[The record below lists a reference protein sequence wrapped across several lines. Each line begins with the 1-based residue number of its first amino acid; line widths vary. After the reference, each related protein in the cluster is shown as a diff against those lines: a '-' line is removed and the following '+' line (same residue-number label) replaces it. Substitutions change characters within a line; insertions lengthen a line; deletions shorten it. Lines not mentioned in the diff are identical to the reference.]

1 MRSKAKRRRPLHR
14 SGSDLVGNVSSTS
27 QNASR
32 RGSARATP
40 TSRAPHGWIA
50 LLLIVATLAVFYPVR
65 HHEFVDYDD
74 AIQIVQNPQI
84 RGGLG
89 VTGLRRAF
97 QPYGSNWIPLTW
109 ISYQINYAFGGFEP
123 GGYLLTNV
131 ALHALNAALLYLA
144 LVGMTGARWRSAFV
158 AALFALHPLHV
169 ESVAWAT
176 LRKDVLSGL
185 FWMLTLCAYSYYCR
199 KPRSIRRYSWVFV
212 CLALG
217 LMAKPMLVTLPF
229 VLLLLDYWP
238 LDRLRDSGSSDRP
251 HISGLRGAVVEK
263 LPLFGLIA
271 ASSAI
276 TFIAQRE
283 FGAVSTLESLPL
295 GVRSANAVESYAIY
309 VWSTFWPSGLA
320 AIYPYPQASI
330 LRWSLAL
337 ASVFLLMTSVFV
349 ARNAIA
355 RPYAM
360 VGWLWYLGTLVPVIG
375 FVQVGIQ
382 ARADRYMY
390 LPLIGLSILVT
401 WGAFDLANRWRV
413 PRPALAAM
421 AMAILIGLGA
431 ISSDQIGA
439 WRNSATLY
447 QRALAVT
454 DDNYL
459 AHTGSGN
466 LLLQEGR
473 LDDAERHFDEAVRV
487 RPGWPK
493 ARMGLA
499 DIAAARGKLDEAL
512 RIYEEELKRNPDD
525 IEMIGRYGTTL
536 GLAGRNAEARLH
548 LLRALDASPGVAELH
563 LTLSIIEAQQGN
575 SRESL
580 RYLREA
586 LRLSPKNVDAA
597 NNLAWLLATSHD
609 SSLREPDEAIRLIE
623 RIALESQEPGL
634 LDTLAAAYAAAGR
647 FDAAVTTASRAAS
660 GAEALGDEA
669 GASEFRARSSLY
681 SRGEPYIEEHTDDA
695 SWAPMPEAFSTPQ
708 NSPLEFTR

>member
-1 MRSKAKRRRPLHR
+1 
-14 SGSDLVGNVSSTS
+14 
-27 QNASR
+27 
-32 RGSARATP
+32 
-40 TSRAPHGWIA
+40 
-50 LLLIVATLAVFYPVR
+50 LAVFYPVR
-65 HHEFVDYDD
+65 NHEFVDYDD

-84 RGGLG
+84 RAGLG
-89 VTGLRRAF
+89 ATGLMRAF

-109 ISYQINYAFGGFEP
+109 ISYQINYAFSGLEP

-144 LVGMTGARWRSAFV
+144 LVGMTGAVWRSAFV

-185 FWMLTLCAYSYYCR
+185 FWMLTLCAYAHYCR
-199 KPRSIRRYSWVFV
+199 EPRSIRRYAWVFV

-238 LDRLRDSGSSDRP
+238 LDRLRNSGSSDRP
-251 HISGLRGAVVEK
+251 HSSGLRGAFVEK

-271 ASSAI
+271 ASSAV
-276 TFIAQRE
+276 TFIAQRD
-283 FGAVSTLESLPL
+283 FGSVSTLESLPL

-320 AIYPYPQASI
+320 AIYPYPQESI
-330 LRWSLAL
+330 LRWSFGLAC
-337 ASVFLLMTSVFV
+337 VFLLMTTVFV
-349 ARNAIA
+349 ARNAIT
-355 RPYAM
+355 RPYAV

-375 FVQVGIQ
+375 LVQVGIQ

-390 LPLIGLSILVT
+390 LPLIGLSIFIT
-401 WGAFDLANRWRV
+401 WGAFDLASRWRV
-413 PRPALAAM
+413 PRSALAVM
-421 AMAILIGLGA
+421 AMAVLIGFGA
-431 ISSDQIGA
+431 VSSHQIGT

-466 LLLQEGR
+466 SLLQEGR
-473 LDDAERHFDEAVRV
+473 LDDAERQFAEALRI

-499 DIAAARGKLDEAL
+499 DIAAARGKLDGAL
-512 RIYEEELKRNPDD
+512 RIYEEELRRNPDD

-575 SRESL
+575 PRGSL

-586 LRLSPKNVDAA
+586 LRLSPENVDAA
-597 NNLAWLLATSHD
+597 NNLAWLLATSYD
-609 SSLREPDEAIRLIE
+609 SSLRDPDEAIRLIE
-623 RIALESQEPGL
+623 RIALESQDPGL

-647 FDAAVTTASRAAS
+647 FDAAVATAGRAAS
-660 GAEALGDEA
+660 GAEATGNETE
-669 GASEFRARSSLY
+669 ASEFRARSSLY
-681 SRGEPYIEEHTDDA
+681 RRGEPYIEGNTDDT
-695 SWAPMPEAFSTPQ
+695 SLAPMPEAFSTPPD
-708 NSPLEFTR
+708 SP

>member
-1 MRSKAKRRRPLHR
+1 
-14 SGSDLVGNVSSTS
+14 
-27 QNASR
+27 
-32 RGSARATP
+32 
-40 TSRAPHGWIA
+40 
-50 LLLIVATLAVFYPVR
+50 VATLAVFYPVR
-65 HHEFVDYDD
+65 HHEFLDYDD
-74 AIQIVQNPQI
+74 AVQIVQNPQI
-84 RGGLG
+84 REGLNLAG
-89 VTGLRRAF
+89 LTGAF

-109 ISYQINYAFGGFEP
+109 ISYQINYAFSGMEP

-144 LVGMTGARWRSAFV
+144 LVGMTGALWRSAFV

-185 FWMLTLCAYSYYCR
+185 FWMLTLCAYAHYCR

-217 LMAKPMLVTLPF
+217 LMAKPILVTLPF

-238 LDRLRDSGSSDRP
+238 LDRLRGSRSSDRP
-251 HISGLRGAVVEK
+251 HASGLRSALVEK

-271 ASSAI
+271 ASSAV

-283 FGAVSTLESLPL
+283 FGVVSTLESLPL

-309 VWSTFWPSGLA
+309 VWTTFWPSGLA
-320 AIYPYPQASI
+320 AIYPYPQTLI
-330 LRWSLAL
+330 LRWSLAF

-349 ARNAIA
+349 ARNASA
-355 RPYAM
+355 RPYAV

-375 FVQVGIQ
+375 LVQVGIQ

-413 PRPALAAM
+413 PRQALAAI
-421 AMAILIGLGA
+421 AMVILLALGA
-431 ISSDQIGA
+431 ISSRQVA
-439 WRNSATLY
+439 TWRNTATLY

-454 DDNYL
+454 DNNYL
-459 AHTGSGN
+459 AHTGSGI

-473 LDDAERHFDEAVRV
+473 LEDAERHFAKALRI
-487 RPGWPK
+487 RPGWLK

-499 DIAAARGKLDEAL
+499 DIAAARGNLGEAL
-512 RIYEEELKRNPDD
+512 RAYEEELQRHPGSF
-525 IEMIGRYGTTL
+525 EVIGGYGVIL

-548 LLRALDASPGVAELH
+548 LLRALDAYPGIAELH
-563 LTLSIIEAQQGN
+563 LSLSIIEAELGN
-575 SRESL
+575 PRESL
-580 RYLREA
+580 RYVREA
-586 LRLSPKNVDAA
+586 LRLSPKNVEAA

-623 RIALESQEPGL
+623 RIALESQDPDL

-660 GAEALGDEA
+660 GAEALGNET
-669 GASEFRARSSLY
+669 GASEFRARLSLY
-681 SRGEPYIEEHTDDA
+681 RRGEPYIEEYTDDA
-695 SWAPMPEAFSTPQ
+695 S
-708 NSPLEFTR
+708 

>member
-1 MRSKAKRRRPLHR
+1 L
-14 SGSDLVGNVSSTS
+14 NV
-27 QNASR
+27 A
-32 RGSARATP
+32 
-40 TSRAPHGWIA
+40 
-50 LLLIVATLAVFYPVR
+50 
-65 HHEFVDYDD
+65 
-74 AIQIVQNPQI
+74 
-84 RGGLG
+84 GL
-89 VTGLRRAF
+89 TRAF

-109 ISYQINYAFGGFEP
+109 ISYQFNYAFGGLEP

-144 LVGMTGARWRSAFV
+144 LFGMTGAVWRSAFV

-185 FWMLTLCAYSYYCR
+185 FWMLTLCAYAHYCR
-199 KPRSIRRYSWVFV
+199 KPRSIRRYAWVFL

-217 LMAKPMLVTLPF
+217 LMAKPILVTLPF

-238 LDRLRDSGSSDRP
+238 LDRLRGSGSSDRP
-251 HISGLRGAVVEK
+251 HWSGLRGALVEK

-271 ASSAI
+271 ASSTV
-276 TFIAQRE
+276 TFIAQHE
-283 FGAVSTLESLPL
+283 LGVVSTLESLPL

-309 VWSTFWPSGLA
+309 LWSTFWPSGLA
-320 AIYPYPQASI
+320 AIYPYPQEVV
-330 LRWSLAL
+330 LRWSLAF
-337 ASVFLLMTSVFV
+337 ASVFLLITSVFA

-390 LPLIGLSILVT
+390 LPLIGLSIFVT

-413 PRPALAAM
+413 PRKALAVI
-421 AMAILIGLGA
+421 AMAILLALGA
-431 ISSDQIGA
+431 ISSRQVGT
-439 WRNSATLY
+439 WRNTATLY

-454 DDNYL
+454 DNNYL
-459 AHTGSGN
+459 AHTGSGI

-473 LDDAERHFDEAVRV
+473 LDDAESHFAAALRI

-493 ARMGLA
+493 ARTGLA
-499 DIAAARGKLDEAL
+499 DIAAARGNLEEAL
-512 RIYEEELKRNPDD
+512 RVYEEELQRHPDS
-525 IEMIGRYGTTL
+525 IEVIGGYGMML

-548 LLRALDASPGVAELH
+548 LLRALDAYPGIAELH
-563 LTLSIIEAQQGN
+563 LSLSIIEAELGKP
-575 SRESL
+575 RESL
-580 RYLREA
+580 RYGREA
-586 LRLSPKNVDAA
+586 LRLSPRNVEAA
-597 NNLAWLLATSHD
+597 NNLAWLFATSHD

-623 RIALESQEPGL
+623 RIALESQDPDL
-634 LDTLAAAYAAAGR
+634 LDTLAAAYASAGR

-660 GAEALGDEA
+660 SAEALGNEN
-669 GASEFRARSSLY
+669 GASEFRARLSLY
-681 SRGEPYIEEHTDDA
+681 RRGEPYIEEHTDDA
-695 SWAPMPEAFSTPQ
+695 I
-708 NSPLEFTR
+708 

>member
-1 MRSKAKRRRPLHR
+1 MRRKARRRRPAHR
-14 SGSDLVGNVSSTS
+14 SGSDLVGNVASTS
-27 QNASR
+27 QTASR

-40 TSRAPHGWIA
+40 TGHAPHGWIA

-65 HHEFVDYDD
+65 HHEFLDYDD
-74 AIQIVQNPQI
+74 AVQIVQNPQI
-84 RGGLG
+84 REGLSLAG
-89 VTGLRRAF
+89 LTGAF

-109 ISYQINYAFGGFEP
+109 ISYQINYAFSGMEP

-131 ALHALNAALLYLA
+131 ALHALNATLLYLA
-144 LVGMTGARWRSAFV
+144 LVGMTGALWRSAFV

-185 FWMLTLCAYSYYCR
+185 FWMLTLCAYAHYCR
-199 KPRSIRRYSWVFV
+199 KPKSIRRYSWVFA

-217 LMAKPMLVTLPF
+217 LMAKPILVTLPF

-238 LDRLRDSGSSDRP
+238 LDRLRGSRSSDRP
-251 HISGLRGAVVEK
+251 HASGLRSALVEK

-271 ASSAI
+271 ASSAA

-283 FGAVSTLESLPL
+283 FGVVSTLESLPL

-309 VWSTFWPSGLA
+309 VWTTFWPSGLA
-320 AIYPYPQASI
+320 AIYPYPQTLI
-330 LRWSLAL
+330 LRWSLAF

-349 ARNAIA
+349 ARNASA
-355 RPYAM
+355 RPYAV

-375 FVQVGIQ
+375 LVQVGIQ

-413 PRPALAAM
+413 SRQALAAI
-421 AMAILIGLGA
+421 AMVILLALGA
-431 ISSDQIGA
+431 ISSRQVA
-439 WRNSATLY
+439 TWRNTATLY

-454 DDNYL
+454 DNNYL
-459 AHTGSGN
+459 AHTGSGI
-466 LLLQEGR
+466 LLLQEGQ
-473 LDDAERHFDEAVRV
+473 LEDAERHFAEALRI
-487 RPGWPK
+487 RPGWLR

-499 DIAAARGKLDEAL
+499 DIAAARGNLDEAL
-512 RIYEEELKRNPDD
+512 RAYEEELQRHPGSF
-525 IEMIGRYGTTL
+525 EVIGGYGVML

-548 LLRALDASPGVAELH
+548 LLRALDAYPGIAELH
-563 LTLSIIEAQQGN
+563 LSLSIIEAELGN

-580 RYLREA
+580 RYVREA
-586 LRLSPKNVDAA
+586 LRLSPKNVEAA

-623 RIALESQEPGL
+623 RIALESQDPGL

-660 GAEALGDEA
+660 GAEALGNET
-669 GASEFRARSSLY
+669 GASEFRARLSLY
-681 SRGEPYIEEHTDDA
+681 RRGEPYIEEHTDDA
-695 SWAPMPEAFSTPQ
+695 S
-708 NSPLEFTR
+708 

>member
-1 MRSKAKRRRPLHR
+1 
-14 SGSDLVGNVSSTS
+14 
-27 QNASR
+27 
-32 RGSARATP
+32 
-40 TSRAPHGWIA
+40 
-50 LLLIVATLAVFYPVR
+50 
-65 HHEFVDYDD
+65 
-74 AIQIVQNPQI
+74 
-84 RGGLG
+84 
-89 VTGLRRAF
+89 
-97 QPYGSNWIPLTW
+97 
-109 ISYQINYAFGGFEP
+109 
-123 GGYLLTNV
+123 
-131 ALHALNAALLYLA
+131 
-144 LVGMTGARWRSAFV
+144 MTGARWHSAFV

>member
-1 MRSKAKRRRPLHR
+1 MRSKAKRRRPHHR
-14 SGSDLVGNVSSTS
+14 SGSDLVGNVASTS
-27 QNASR
+27 QNAGR

-74 AIQIVQNPQI
+74 TIQIVQNPQI

-89 VTGLRRAF
+89 VTGLMRAF

-109 ISYQINYAFGGFEP
+109 ISYQVNYAFSGLEP

-131 ALHALNAALLYLA
+131 ALHALNAVLLYLA

-185 FWMLTLCAYSYYCR
+185 FWMLTLCAYAHYCR
-199 KPRSIRRYSWVFV
+199 KPRSIRRYSWVFL

-251 HISGLRGAVVEK
+251 HISGLRGALVEK

-337 ASVFLLMTSVFV
+337 ASVFLLMMSVFV

-390 LPLIGLSILVT
+390 LPLIGLSIFVT

-431 ISSDQIGA
+431 ISSHQVGT

-473 LDDAERHFDEAVRV
+473 LDDAERHFAEALRI

-493 ARMGLA
+493 ARMGVA

-512 RIYEEELKRNPDD
+512 RVYEEELKRNPDD

-575 SRESL
+575 PRESL

-623 RIALESQEPGL
+623 RIALESQDPGL

-647 FDAAVTTASRAAS
+647 FNAAVTTASRAAS
-660 GAEALGDEA
+660 GAEALGNETD
-669 GASEFRARSSLY
+669 ASEFRARSSLY
-681 SRGEPYIEEHTDDA
+681 RRGEPYVEEHTDDA
-695 SWAPMPEAFSTPQ
+695 S
-708 NSPLEFTR
+708 